1 VNVVRRRWRVVA
13 LVLAIGLAGTLAGLV
28 AGGRSQ
34 AATATVRIPATPDDL
49 QYTDRLTNTYKR
61 LAESGP
67 VRADVQRRLGA
78 APGLGLT
85 AAPVP
90 NTELMELTAR
100 APTAD
105 LARRAADIWATTL
118 VSRVR
123 ADARQDQRAAG
134 AALTAEL
141 ASSQRQLLR
150 LRRQRAATTDS
161 VRRSDLAEQIRVGEL
176 AHRAL
181 AQQAATGLTGRD
193 LRNVLSIAEQATPG
207 GSRWRHAASKIFLAL
222 LLALIAGVGL
232 AFLLERRK
240 PHLDTLEEIEQATGA
255 TVLATIPTFHA
266 EAPMS
271 PAQSPPVD
279 SPRVLPKP
287 LRPALNGATT
297 PHTAFGELRA
307 RMLSDQTISSEAQD
321 FDDEPLTNG
330 RPPRTLLVTSAR
342 QGDGKSTVAANL
354 AVALSRAQRRVL
366 LVDGDLRQPTLHRYF
381 GLAVND
387 HGLSELL
394 LAPRNPSLTRC
405 HAETAKTPLP
415 KLSVLPGGPRATD
428 AAELLASTRMSDVI
442 TKLKPE
448 YDFIVIDSPDLTTT
462 SDAAAIIPRADTV
475 LFVVGSIPVS
485 DDTINDARRQLNGWG
500 AHTIG
505 IVINRCG
512 TQARA
517 NGAAR

>member
-1 VNVVRRRWRVVA
+1 V
-13 LVLAIGLAGTLAGLV
+13 LVLAVGLGGTLAGLV

-61 LAESGP
+61 LAESSP

-78 APGLGLT
+78 APGGLT
-85 AAPVP
+85 ATPVP

-134 AALTAEL
+134 AALTVEL

-150 LRRQRAATTDS
+150 LRRQRATTTDP
-161 VRRSDLAEQIRVGEL
+161 VRRSDLAEQLRVGEL
-176 AHRAL
+176 AHQAL

-193 LRNVLSIAEQATPG
+193 LRNVLSIAERATPS
-207 GSRWRHAASKIFLAL
+207 GSQWRHAASEIFLAL

-240 PHLDTLEEIEQATGA
+240 PHLDTLQEIEQATGA
-255 TVLATIPTFHA
+255 TVLATIPTFPA
-266 EAPMS
+266 DAPLS
-271 PAQSPPVD
+271 RAQPPPVD
-279 SPRVLPKP
+279 SPHVLPKP
-287 LRPALNGATT
+287 LRPAINGAST
-297 PHTAFGELRA
+297 PHTAFGDLRA
-307 RMLSDQTISSEAQD
+307 RLLSDETICSEAPD
-321 FDDEPLTNG
+321 FDGEPLTSG
-330 RPPRTLLVTSAR
+330 RPPQTLLVTSAR

-381 GLAVND
+381 GLADND

-394 LAPRNPSLTRC
+394 LAPRDPSLTRC
-405 HAETAKTPLP
+405 HTETAKTPLP
-415 KLSVLPGGPRATD
+415 KLSVLPGGPRAAA

-442 TKLKPE
+442 TKLKPD

-462 SDAAAIIPRADTV
+462 SDAATIIPSADTV

-485 DDTINDARRQLNGWG
+485 DDTIHDARRQLNGWG

-512 TQARA
+512 TQARP